1 MIPQSFLNTIA
12 TEHRVS
18 SAELEA
24 LSLAMR
30 GESIANIARQLHIKE
45 DAVRKRLSEVY
56 QKFHIQGRGPVKLT
70 KLQRHLIN
78 QYREKANLQYAFV
91 DSHNQTIGSSQ
102 SQEVV
107 DRHTYIDWDAAP
119 DVSVFYN
126 RTEELAILN
135 DWIVNQRCRLVAV
148 LGMGGIGKTSL
159 TVKLARQIQEQFDY
173 LIWRSLSS
181 APFLEELLVDLGQ
194 ILQPEV
200 ELSQFKTLE
209 RRIFWLVSQLQ
220 ARRCLLVFDGVEAIL
235 SAGKLAG
242 TYLPGYQN
250 YGQLFYR
257 LAEEPSKSCILLT
270 SREKIGT
277 VALLEGATSPVR
289 SLRLNGLGE
298 HARSLLQ
305 EKGLCGEQDWTTLI
319 EQYRGNPLMLK
330 LAATT
335 VQEVFDGDVGE
346 FLTTTLFPHGV
357 TDFVAPTIDRLSA
370 LELNIILEIA
380 KQEFPLKLQQLIANL
395 AEFSTQDIIDAVVSL
410 KQRSLV
416 EKIDNGFI
424 LPPVVKEVVSSIRPL
439 KG

>member
-12 TEHRVS
+12 IEHHVS

-24 LSLAMR
+24 LSLAMQ
-30 GESIANIARQLHIKE
+30 GESIANIAQQLHIKE

-56 QKFHIQGRGPVKLT
+56 QKFQIQGRGPVKLT

-78 QYREKANLQYAFV
+78 QYREKANLQDAFV
-91 DSHNQTIGSSQ
+91 DSYNQAISSSQ
-102 SQEVV
+102 SEEAAN
-107 DRHTYIDWDAAP
+107 HYTYIDWDAAP

-126 RTEELAILN
+126 RTDELATLN

-173 LIWRSLSS
+173 LIWRSLLS
-181 APFLEELLVDLGQ
+181 APSLEELLADLAQ

-200 ELSQFKTLE
+200 QLGQFKTLE
-209 RRIFWLVSQLQ
+209 RRIFWLISQLQ

-250 YGQLFYR
+250 YGQLFHR

-270 SREKIGT
+270 SREKVGT

-289 SLRLNGLGE
+289 SLKLRGLGE

-319 EQYRGNPLMLK
+319 EKYRGNPLMLK

-346 FLTTTLFPHGV
+346 FLTTTLFPHSV
-357 TDFVAPTIDRLSA
+357 TDFVAQMVKRLSV
-370 LELNIILEIA
+370 LESKVIVEIA
-380 KQEFPLKLQQLIANL
+380 NQELPIKLQQLITNL
-395 AEFSTQDIIDAVVSL
+395 AEVSTQDIIDAVVSL
-410 KQRSLV
+410 KQRSLI
-416 EKIDNGFI
+416 EKVDSGFI
-424 LPPVVKEVVSSIRPL
+424 LLPAVREIIPQVASSE
-439 KG
+439 

>member
-24 LSLAMR
+24 LSLAMQ
-30 GESIANIARQLHIKE
+30 GESIANIARQLHIKQ

-56 QKFHIQGRGPVKLT
+56 QKFQIQGRGPVKLT
-70 KLQRHLIN
+70 KLQRHLIK
-78 QYREKANLQYAFV
+78 QYREKANLQAAFA
-91 DSHNQTIGSSQ
+91 DSYNQAINSSP
-102 SQEVV
+102 SKGLANH
-107 DRHTYIDWDAAP
+107 HTYIDWDAAP

-126 RTEELAILN
+126 RTNELATLN

-148 LGMGGIGKTSL
+148 LGMGGVGKTAL
-159 TVKLARQIQEQFDY
+159 TVKLAKQIQEQFDY

-181 APFLEELLVDLGQ
+181 APSLEELLADLAR

-200 ELSQFKTLE
+200 QLSQFKTLE
-209 RRIFWLVSQLQ
+209 RRIFWLISQLQ

-235 SAGKLAG
+235 SPGKLAG
-242 TYLPGYQN
+242 TYLPNYQN

-257 LAEEPSKSCILLT
+257 LAEEPSKSSLLLT

-289 SLRLNGLGE
+289 SLKLNGLGE
-298 HARSLLQ
+298 HSRSLLQ
-305 EKGLCGEQDWTTLI
+305 EKGLCGEQNWNTLI

-346 FLTTTLFPHGV
+346 FLATTLFPHSV
-357 TDFVAPTIDRLSA
+357 TDFVAQMVNRLS
-370 LELNIILEIA
+370 ILEDRVIVEIA
-380 KQEFPLKLQQLIANL
+380 SQEIPINLQQIITNL
-395 AEFSTQDIIDAVVSL
+395 ADLSTQDIIDTVASL
-410 KQRSLV
+410 KQRSLI
-416 EKIDNGFI
+416 EKVDNGFVI
-424 LPPVVKEVVSSIRPL
+424 PSVVREVVYLSN
-439 KG
+439 K